1 MAAAT
6 PIMIAVPVKRTYH
19 GTCVLTAIFDE
30 RIPILLRI
38 FRMMPR
44 NTIPRGQSDL
54 SEIGCKFAI
63 SVHVPPTLYLMERL
77 LNRKLSS
84 SAFDQPAFGCDSS
97 SQSDSYGITGSEVRP
112 SVSGSPNM
120 MFMF

>member
-54 SEIGCKFAI
+54 SEIGCKFAL
-63 SVHVPPTLYLMERL
+63 SVHDPPTLYSMQRQLTG
-77 LNRKLSS
+77 KLSNS
-84 SAFDQPAFGCDSS
+84 VFDHLVFRCDSS
-97 SQSDSYGITGSEVRP
+97 RQTSS
-112 SVSGSPNM
+112 
-120 MFMF
+120 